1 MNKTLRFM
9 LVSLLTMLCGTMVA
23 ADSWVKTDP
32 TSLKTGDVV
41 VIADLTSTTAMSN
54 DKGTSN
60 PPSATE
66 IELNSDKTEITSDV
80 ADNLQWIV
88 TVQDGTYKFGVAGTE
103 NFLYTTNTNNGVR
116 VGTNANN
123 GFTLEKG
130 GDSNVDFLK
139 NTATSRYLGVYDN
152 SQWRCYTSIHANI
165 KETETAFFKKQSGE
179 APVPA
184 VAQPVF
190 SPTGGTFLGSQEVT
204 LSCETEGAKVYYT
217 LDGND
222 PTTESTAYTE
232 PFTVTETT
240 TVKAI
245 AAKDNALSSVAT
257 ATFTAI
263 PSFATLAS
271 MAELANDALFGFT
284 GEALVVAKPT
294 AKYVYV
300 KDATGSSL
308 IYDTTGEKTT
318 AAEVGKTIAAN
329 WTGKVSIYKNLFELV
344 PDNAIMMKEGDAAE
358 VTYPEVTAADITAE
372 HINEVVTLKGIT
384 GYTVDGKNLTIT
396 IGENNVVGYNQFVLE
411 IAAAEEG
418 KTYEMVGAISRYN
431 DGIQFQPIEIKEEA
445 GIELPEIVNADF
457 NPEADPIGWTE
468 VVSEQYKD
476 LGMYQIGGEAM
487 VRFAAP
493 TADETHLSSEFAA
506 GFECRWQT
514 NFASYTQNVT
524 MPAGAYALCFD
535 VENVNGS
542 TTKASYEN
550 RFFVKIGEETVYDNN
565 KEWMD
570 GKSAWTAHT
579 IKFILTEEA
588 TVTISLGYGTGS
600 NNIGANNTPAIYV
613 SHLQLTTFDP
623 LADAKAILKSEIE
636 TAEALKATEGY
647 NAGIEELTNAIAIAN
662 NALTTANTIEE
673 LTNATET
680 LKAAEQAFIKTN
692 LIAANAALVEGAA
705 LDNPVVAPFIVNG
718 TFDQNVNG
726 WTCTGGFQNKALA
739 SNQQGDFTVPF
750 FENWNPD
757 AKENK
762 MYQTVQNIPNGVYK
776 LKIAAFVN
784 ILADPNESQFVFANN
799 DKVFLT
805 TGDPTFYEVY
815 TKVEDNTLEV
825 GLEQTTATANWMG
838 IDNVSLIYFGN
849 ECTVD
854 EAIVAAPRNDYL
866 VVLAEANGALADE
879 AYNNVTGE
887 ERTALSTAIET
898 IPEATKEGYEAA
910 TATLTNTIA
919 AFKNAKASY
928 DALAD
933 ANAQT
938 NIILPYALASKK
950 PEAKVA
956 TTAAAA
962 ETAANEVYSALRPYY
977 ESNAKAENVEGAE
990 DKTALITNPDATD
1003 GNNGWT
1009 IEGNM
1014 NNPRNTESWTD
1025 SEGNNSYM
1033 YFDGGNW
1040 GGNSWTT
1047 TMKQTVTLPI
1057 GKYLLTAKG
1066 RASENVTTTLSV
1078 GEVSTEMAHV
1088 GSTGNIFAR
1097 GWADSFIEFETPNAT
1112 ENEQVEIVVTASANA
1127 VHEWFSVGDFRL
1139 TKLKSIVTG
1148 IETVKAETAQKA
1160 IYNLNGQK
1168 VMKAQKGLYI
1178 INGKKVVVK

>member
-1 MNKTLRFM
+1 MKRNLLKSALLALMVLVGGSAWAAGYTRTLSETLEVTGYKTKAFYNFQNNTPEVLPTSGDLRYRDGNIWGLHNFGSGTRSATVAIPVVKDEILIIQNYADNTTSINLGTEDSNLSSSTGYQVFTIAETSDNIM
-9 LVSLLTMLCGTMVA
+9 FTVPRYGGIVAALVMEKDATAQTANYTINYLLNGEGEPVKTVNGEGVVGSSINTLGSFFNDENTVKYYRADGQPESVAIAEEGNTFNINVRLASTYNYALVSSLGGNIATGSGFEGESVTVA
-23 ADSWVKTDP
+23 YPRYAVAETKFYEADVTNKEYRKTIALNADNASATVEYAEKSDVNVVFFAEGENVEGMTVSTANNIP
-32 TSLKTGDVV
+32 VRASNAQAGVATEDVTITSLPAGIYKLHVGIFTSKNAYEGQIVNFGIGSETFAAVFTGVNLNEVASDEITVTEESDVKFIAEGSWADAQFDYIWIEKTGDV
-41 VIADLTSTTAMSN
+41 
-54 DKGTSN
+54 
-60 PPSATE
+60 
-66 IELNSDKTEITSDV
+66 
-80 ADNLQWIV
+80 
-88 TVQDGTYKFGVAGTE
+88 
-103 NFLYTTNTNNGVR
+103 
-116 VGTNANN
+116 
-123 GFTLEKG
+123 
-130 GDSNVDFLK
+130 
-139 NTATSRYLGVYDN
+139 
-152 SQWRCYTSIHANI
+152 
-165 KETETAFFKKQSGE
+165 ET
-179 APVPA
+179 P
-184 VAQPVF
+184 
-190 SPTGGTFLGSQEVT
+190 
-204 LSCETEGAKVYYT
+204 
-217 LDGND
+217 
-222 PTTESTAYTE
+222 
-232 PFTVTETT
+232 
-240 TVKAI
+240 
-245 AAKDNALSSVAT
+245 
-257 ATFTAI
+257 
-263 PSFATLAS
+263 
-271 MAELANDALFGFT
+271 
-284 GEALVVAKPT
+284 
-294 AKYVYV
+294 
-300 KDATGSSL
+300 
-308 IYDTTGEKTT
+308 
-318 AAEVGKTIAAN
+318 
-329 WTGKVSIYKNLFELV
+329 
-344 PDNAIMMKEGDAAE
+344 
-358 VTYPEVTAADITAE
+358 
-372 HINEVVTLKGIT
+372 
-384 GYTVDGKNLTIT
+384 
-396 IGENNVVGYNQFVLE
+396 
-411 IAAAEEG
+411 
-418 KTYEMVGAISRYN
+418 
-431 DGIQFQPIEIKEEA
+431 

-1139 TKLKSIVTG
+1139 TKLKSIPTG
-1148 IETVKAETAQKA
+1148 IETVKAETAQKG

-1178 INGKKVVVK
+1178 LNGKKVVVK